1 VIVSADGEDG
11 PGVEP
16 DTWEVPMD
24 AEEARKRLLAER
36 GEILQSLGE
45 TDEAAR
51 EDREAE
57 TLDDPKDSGDAAQP
71 LAAEYEDDSIAETLR
86 NRLAQ
91 VDRALRRVDDGTWG
105 RSVRSGAPIPQA
117 RLDADPAAELT
128 VEEAAQ
134 EERAAGR

>member
-1 VIVSADGEDG
+1 
-11 PGVEP
+11 
-16 DTWEVPMD
+16 MD

-36 GEILQSLGE
+36 GEILRSLRE

-51 EDREAE
+51 RDREAE
-57 TLDDPKDSGDAAQP
+57 TTDDPQDSGDAAQP
-71 LAAEYEDDSIAETLR
+71 LTAEYEDDSIAETLR
-86 NRLAQ
+86 SRLAQ

-105 RSVRSGAPIPQA
+105 RSVRSGVQIPEA

-128 VEEAAQ
+128 VEEAAA